1 MKINDAD
8 NDLRDTDSEFLSGKV
23 LDMPQ
28 GVPSRAREGRVVYVP
43 AWPDGKNYPN
53 GYIQMADAEGK
64 EVVIDRSHP
73 SIIGYSSLDD
83 ISIDCCEWFEVKA
96 WEFFDRTYCVNLL
109 RFTIVGLARP
119 RQDK

>member
-1 MKINDAD
+1 MDMKINDAD

-53 GYIQMADAEGK
+53 GYIQMATLK
-64 EVVIDRSHP
+64 EKK
-73 SIIGYSSLDD
+73 SSLTG
-83 ISIDCCEWFEVKA
+83 
-96 WEFFDRTYCVNLL
+96 RTLVSSGTHHLMTFPLTAVNGS
-109 RFTIVGLARP
+109 R
-119 RQDK
+119 